1 METLKKTKI
10 LHANP
15 APHPSSEHQ
24 DEAPRSPARNVPRQ
38 ARRRRFPAWAVSVL
52 ALTVTVVV
60 GLLTFTLW
68 GPALSGTVAAM
79 RDKLTAA
86 GSVHEDH
93 DVAEGE
99 AAHNH
104 AADAGGANSESN
116 ALELSEKGR
125 KNVGL
130 KLLAVQPRDYAR
142 TISIPA
148 MLAERPGRTEITV
161 AAPMTG
167 IVTRIYPIRGE
178 AVEPGQPLVDLR
190 LTHEDLVEKQSD
202 LLRELEQLDVVK
214 REVAR
219 LREVTANGAV
229 AGKRLLEQEYEQGKL
244 EAAIRAGVQA
254 LILHGLSQDQV
265 DRIVAGRRL
274 VQEITIAAPHAAG
287 CGGSGQHAEFLQVKT
302 LAVAPGQHVPAGEP
316 LATLA
321 DHCEL
326 YIEGKAFEQD
336 AAALSQAAN
345 AGTAV
350 TAAIDANG
358 SGIEEVADLNIEF
371 VESAV
376 ERDSRALKFY
386 VRIPNELVRN
396 EVMPDGHRFIG
407 WRYRPGQRVQLYV
420 LVDTWQDRMVLPVE
434 AVIQE
439 GPEWFVFRQNG
450 SRFER
455 VPVHVEHRD
464 QRFAVVENDGTLFP
478 GDIVAAS
485 GAYQMHL
492 ALKNKAGGGVD
503 PHAGHHH

>member
-1 METLKKTKI
+1 MAILKKTKS
-10 LHANP
+10 LHANLVSNQSP
-15 APHPSSEHQ
+15 QPQ
-24 DEAPRSPARNVPRQ
+24 DELPRSPAPIAPRQ

-52 ALTVTVVV
+52 SLTVTVVV

-68 GPALSGTVAAM
+68 GPALSESVAAM

-86 GSVHEDH
+86 ESMHEDH
-93 DVAEGE
+93 DAGEGE
-99 AAHNH
+99 AAHDH
-104 AADAGGANSESN
+104 AADAGAADAQSS
-116 ALELSEKGR
+116 ALELSEKAR

-130 KLLAVQPRDYAR
+130 TLLTIQPRDYAR
-142 TISIPA
+142 TISVPA

-167 IVTRIYPIRGE
+167 IVTRVYPIRGE
-178 AVEPGQPLVDLR
+178 AVEPGQALVDLR

-214 REVAR
+214 RESAR
-219 LREVTANGAV
+219 LREITANGAV
-229 AGKRLLEQEYEQGKL
+229 AGKRLLEQEYEQGKI
-244 EAAIRAGVQA
+244 EAAIRADVQA
-254 LILHGLSQDQV
+254 LILHGLSQEQV
-265 DRIVAGRRL
+265 DRIVASRRL
-274 VQEITIAAPHAAG
+274 VQDITITAPHPAG
-287 CGGSGQHAEFLQVKT
+287 CGGNGQHAEFLQVMT
-302 LAVAPGQHVPAGEP
+302 LAVAPGQHVPVGQA
-316 LATLA
+316 LARLA

-326 YIEGKAFEQD
+326 YVEGKAFEQD

-345 AGTAV
+345 AGMPV

-358 SGIEEVADLNIEF
+358 SGVEEVNGLRIEF

-396 EVMPDGHRFIG
+396 EVTPDGHRFIG

-420 LVDTWQDRMVLPVE
+420 PVDTWQDRIVLPVE

-455 VPVHVEHRD
+455 MPVHVEHRD

-492 ALKNKAGGGVD
+492 AMKNKAGGGVD
-503 PHAGHHH
+503 PHAGHNH

>member
-1 METLKKTKI
+1 MALLKKTKPV
-10 LHANP
+10 HANLVS
-15 APHPSSEHQ
+15 HPRSEPR
-24 DEAPRSPARNVPRQ
+24 DEPPRSPAPSAPRQ
-38 ARRRRFPAWAVSVL
+38 SRRRFPAWAVIVL
-52 ALTVTVVV
+52 SLTVTVVV
-60 GLLTFTLW
+60 GFLTFHLW
-68 GPALSGTVAAM
+68 GPALSASVAAM
-79 RDKLTAA
+79 RDKLAAATA
-86 GSVHEDH
+86 HEDG
-93 DVAEGE
+93 AREGE
-99 AAHNH
+99 AGHDHASHAG
-104 AADAGGANSESN
+104 AADAENSV
-116 ALELSEKGR
+116 LELSEQGR

-130 KLLAVQPRDYAR
+130 KLLAIQPRDYAR
-142 TISIPA
+142 TISVPA

-167 IVTRIYPIRGE
+167 VVTRIHPIRGE

-190 LTHEDLVEKQSD
+190 LTHQDLVEKQSN

-244 EAAIRAGVQA
+244 EAAIRADIQA

-265 DRIVAGRRL
+265 DRIVATRGL
-274 VQEITIAAPHAAG
+274 VQEITIAAPHPAG
-287 CGGSGQHAEFLQVKT
+287 CGGKGQHSEFLQVIT

-350 TAAIDANG
+350 TAAIEANG
-358 SGIEEVADLNIEF
+358 SGTEEVADLNIEF
-371 VESAV
+371 VESTV
-376 ERDSRALKFY
+376 ERDSRTLKFY

-396 EVMPDGHRFIG
+396 EVTPDGHRFIG

-420 LVDTWQDRMVLPVE
+420 PVDTWQDRIVLPVE

-439 GPEWFVFRQNG
+439 GPEWFVFRQKG

-503 PHAGHHH
+503 PHAGHNH